1 MTKEAF
7 YHKHRLY
14 QIALLVLLFL
24 PLSYMIP
31 GRTAQAADRQSNI
44 ENPIY
49 TLTSTNGTAVSTKAN
64 PNETTVLIFGH
75 TGCSYTR
82 STLNSI
88 STCDWVKRSDIRV
101 IFADCNLHTQ
111 EEVLAYE
118 QGYQCPDMT
127 FCYHDDSDLIP
138 RIMYNYKQLT
148 GLDSNKL
155 PMIVLIDKNNK
166 IQDTLTNQKT
176 ADEILTE
183 IKKFADISSGGST
196 TPPSG
201 SDSGLENFAY
211 GLNSID
217 NTIVSTKA
225 DPNKITVLLF
235 GNVNCN
241 FTKATLKEICDSSWI
256 NDKDIRVIFA
266 DVMGNS
272 LSDTKTFA
280 GNFPDKGIL
289 FCHDEA
295 MLNYK
300 FALSY
305 LKLYGHD
312 GGTFPYIV
320 LIDKNNKIQN
330 LTLGYQPAADIY
342 KEIEK
347 IKSNEPITNEPTIEA
362 PTISNVSGLKTSAC
376 TAKTVKLTW
385 KKIPG
390 AKGYI
395 IYQYNS
401 AGKKWIA
408 KTTLTSNT
416 NSYTIKKLTPG
427 NTYRFAVKAYI
438 KSQTGKQITS
448 KSYTSLY
455 TATAPNKVSFK
466 VTPGRKKATIKWNK
480 VKGATGYT
488 VYYKTKTQKNWK
500 KIKSL
505 KGLKY
510 TKTRL
515 KSGTTYTFTVKAY
528 KTYKGKT
535 YTSAFQSKKVKI
547 K

>member
-1 MTKEAF
+1 MTKENF
-7 YHKHRLY
+7 YHKYKMHL
-14 QIALLVLLFL
+14 IALLVLLFL
-24 PLSYMIP
+24 PLSGILP
-31 GRTAQAADRQSNI
+31 ERTVQAAALQSGI
-44 ENPIY
+44 DNPVY
-49 TLTSTNGTAVSTKAN
+49 TLTSTSGAAVSTKAN

-82 STLNSI
+82 ATLNSI
-88 STCDWVKRSDIRV
+88 SSCDWVKRSDIRV
-101 IFADCNLHTQ
+101 VFADCNMHTQ

-127 FCYHDDSDLIP
+127 FCYHDNSDLIL

-166 IQDTLTNQKT
+166 IQNILTNKKT

-183 IKKFADISSGGST
+183 IKKFADVSNGGGT
-196 TPPSG
+196 TQPPSG
-201 SDSGLENFAY
+201 SDSGFENFAY

-225 DPNKITVLLF
+225 DPDKITVLLF
-235 GNVNCN
+235 GNVYCN
-241 FTKATLKEICDSSWI
+241 YTKATLEEIYNSSWC
-256 NDKDIRVIFA
+256 DRKDIRIIFA

-272 LSDTKTFA
+272 LSDTKAFA
-280 GNFPDKGIL
+280 ENFPDKGIL
-289 FCHDEA
+289 FCHDA
-295 MLNYK
+295 SGLNFN

-305 LKLYGHD
+305 LNLYGYN
-312 GGTFPYIV
+312 GGAFPYIV
-320 LIDKNNKIQN
+320 LIDKNNKIQS

-347 IKSNEPITNEPTIEA
+347 IITKEPITEEPA
-362 PTISNVSGLKTSAC
+362 ISDVSGLKTSAY
-376 TAKTVKLTW
+376 TARSIKLTW
-385 KKIPG
+385 KKVPK

-395 IYQYNS
+395 IYQYNN
-401 AGKKWIA
+401 AKKKWTA
-408 KTTLTSNT
+408 KTTLTNNT
-416 NSYTIKKLTPG
+416 SSYTIKKLTPG
-427 NTYRFAVKAYI
+427 TTYRFAVKAYI
-438 KSQTGKQITS
+438 QSKDGKQVTS
-448 KSYTSLY
+448 KSYASLY
-455 TATAPNKVSFK
+455 SATAPDKVNFR
-466 VTPGRKKATIKWNK
+466 VTSGRKKATLKWNK

-488 VYYKTKTQKNWK
+488 IYYKTKTQKNWK
-500 KIKSL
+500 KLKSL
-505 KGLKY
+505 KSSKY

-528 KTYKGKT
+528 KNYKGKT
-535 YTSAFQSKKVKI
+535 YTSSFQSKKVKI